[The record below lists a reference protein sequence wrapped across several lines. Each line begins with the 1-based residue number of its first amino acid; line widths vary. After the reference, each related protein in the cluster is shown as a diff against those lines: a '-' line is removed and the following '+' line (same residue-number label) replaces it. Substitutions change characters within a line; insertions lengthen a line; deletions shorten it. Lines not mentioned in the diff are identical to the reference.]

1 MTPRLLFAFFWLF
14 FTFSGLSQ
22 CQVLYVSTMG
32 QPTSAGTMNDPM
44 DLVTAFNTAPNGSY
58 IRVATGTYVI
68 SSSLTLNG
76 QQIVVEGGF
85 IDTMAWTKTSLAGAT
100 TIYRDNTNLS
110 GPNTVPRLTAIELF
124 SKSGIRF
131 QDITF
136 QTQSASA
143 PSQAQ
148 PYGVSVYG
156 VYMDSCSSYSF
167 VRCQVLA
174 GPASAGLSGVNGA
187 AGANGGNGTTGSA
200 GSCDGGTC
208 TFSSGNAGAAGGQGG
223 QGATGVSG
231 GGGGAANTGQTNP
244 GANGNTGT
252 GRNGGSGGGGGA
264 GGDEC
269 SSNNGGNGGNGGSS
283 ACTTGGSG
291 GVKGNDGDPGGNG
304 TNGGNG
310 TAGASGA
317 LGTPGLPGGD
327 LAGFW
332 APGGPGGSGLDGC
345 GGSGGGGGGG
355 GGRQVCTFC
364 DNGPGNGGSGGG
376 GGGQGG
382 SGGYGGYG
390 GGGSFAIYINYNGS
404 NGQLVDCYL
413 QSGAGGQGGQGGQ
426 GGTGGLGGSGGGV
439 QAACSNEI
447 GDGGAGGSGGNGG
460 SGGSGGSGANG
471 ISETLRVV
479 SGDTLLMA
487 NDSFD
492 LQGQPEIQVSYAY
505 CSNANLQAEAM
516 GASNVVWSI
525 NTPTATS
532 TSNTNPTSFV
542 SGSTGYTSLSAQ
554 VDLFTNTSYT
564 DFIYI
569 GCASQTTGFTETIC
583 QGGSVLFNN
592 QTCTQAG
599 NYTATYSNVQGCDS
613 IVVMTLVVD
622 AINNTVSINPS
633 NGQELLS
640 SNTGSVSYQW
650 LNCTTGAMLPG
661 ANGASLLVTQNGT
674 YAVISNNANGC
685 SDTSNCVTINYIG
698 LDEASSAP
706 FSVFPNPVVS
716 DITLQFAAPF
726 TGSVYITDMAG
737 KRIYFKEVEG
747 VTTVSA
753 MLEAPQ
759 GVYLVHAADEFGVET
774 VRVVK
779 R

>member
-1 MTPRLLFAFFWLF
+1 
-14 FTFSGLSQ
+14 
-22 CQVLYVSTMG
+22 
-32 QPTSAGTMNDPM
+32 
-44 DLVTAFNTAPNGSY
+44 
-58 IRVATGTYVI
+58 
-68 SSSLTLNG
+68 
-76 QQIVVEGGF
+76 
-85 IDTMAWTKTSLAGAT
+85 
-100 TIYRDNTNLS
+100 
-110 GPNTVPRLTAIELF
+110 
-124 SKSGIRF
+124 
-131 QDITF
+131 
-136 QTQSASA
+136 
-143 PSQAQ
+143 
-148 PYGVSVYG
+148 
-156 VYMDSCSSYSF
+156 
-167 VRCQVLA
+167 
-174 GPASAGLSGVNGA
+174 
-187 AGANGGNGTTGSA
+187 
-200 GSCDGGTC
+200 
-208 TFSSGNAGAAGGQGG
+208 
-223 QGATGVSG
+223 
-231 GGGGAANTGQTNP
+231 
-244 GANGNTGT
+244 
-252 GRNGGSGGGGGA
+252 
-264 GGDEC
+264 
-269 SSNNGGNGGNGGSS
+269 
-283 ACTTGGSG
+283 
-291 GVKGNDGDPGGNG
+291 
-304 TNGGNG
+304 
-310 TAGASGA
+310 
-317 LGTPGLPGGD
+317 
-327 LAGFW
+327 
-332 APGGPGGSGLDGC
+332 
-345 GGSGGGGGGG
+345 
-355 GGRQVCTFC
+355 
-364 DNGPGNGGSGGG
+364 
-376 GGGQGG
+376 
-382 SGGYGGYG
+382 
-390 GGGSFAIYINYNGS
+390 
-404 NGQLVDCYL
+404 
-413 QSGAGGQGGQGGQ
+413 
-426 GGTGGLGGSGGGV
+426 
-439 QAACSNEI
+439 
-447 GDGGAGGSGGNGG
+447 
-460 SGGSGGSGANG
+460 
-471 ISETLRVV
+471 
-479 SGDTLLMA
+479 
-487 NDSFD
+487 
-492 LQGQPEIQVSYAY
+492 
-505 CSNANLQAEAM
+505 M

-674 YAVISNNANGC
+674 YAVISTNANGC

-716 DITLQFAAPF
+716 DLTLQFAAPF